1 MPTKFCQTWKA
12 LADELDITREYLS
25 RRYVNR
31 PNAPK
36 RTKRGH
42 NVAKW
47 QEFIAADRRRAVAGD
62 GSLRDRKLLA
72 EAEILEAKRDEILR
86 RLVPVEHFRDQMI
99 LMQNCCLSLWESAI
113 TAISNKRRDAGL
125 LDELNDAMNNAR
137 QAVLDLWASDKFND
151 NNKERFEHDDDE
163 PAD

>member
-1 MPTKFCQTWKA
+1 MTTKFCQTWTSLAAA
-12 LADELDITREYLS
+12 LGFTREYLT
-25 RRYVNR
+25 RRYAGR

-36 RTKRGH
+36 KTKAGH

-47 QEFIAADRRRAVAGD
+47 QDFIAADRRRAVAGD

-86 RLVPVEHFRDQMI
+86 RLVPVEHYRDQMI

-113 TAISNKRRDAGL
+113 TPIANKRHDAGL
-125 LDELNDAMNNAR
+125 LDELNAAMNHAR
-137 QAVLDLWASDKFND
+137 QAVLDLWAADAYNTTNND
-151 NNKERFEHDDDE
+151 GRFENDMLS
-163 PAD
+163 